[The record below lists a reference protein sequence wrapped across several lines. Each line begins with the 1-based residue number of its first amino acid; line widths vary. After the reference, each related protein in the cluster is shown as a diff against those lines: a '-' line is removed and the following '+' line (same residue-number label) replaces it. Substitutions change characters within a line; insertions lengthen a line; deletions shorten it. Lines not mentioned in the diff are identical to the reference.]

1 MLYGESG
8 DPDSA
13 ERLHI
18 EDIEARSRRYLW
30 EIAPHTHR
38 GLYQCLLVAA
48 GPATAHVDDSHTQ
61 LAGPALVIL
70 PPGCVH
76 AFKFSAATE
85 GHVLTIAPE
94 VLFEG
99 ADEATRLSF
108 EAVFTIP
115 HVLRFAFHDAFVSRL
130 QLLFARLLDEYCAPE
145 GHSSPVCTWLA
156 LSILW
161 LTGQEL
167 QRRHELDGG
176 GHRAH
181 QCLTRFQALLE
192 LHYLDHWPVARYEAS
207 HRSVTEPVPT
217 GSPQV
222 LAIERPSVFRI
233 GAEAAIELDR
243 RLIPVQYR
251 PFEPSAIEL
260 TGELLECR
268 QQRVPDRAAAIG
280 RAYEEILQVQT
291 RPAQKG
297 RVVEKVQRKPGW
309 HPVPFRYQCVREARL
324 SEQMSAQICHA
335 ANHLGPE
342 VLVIS
347 QFSDQ
352 LEDDGYI
359 IRSHRTQIQHC
370 CSP

>member
-8 DPDSA
+8 EPDSA

-18 EDIEARSRRYLW
+18 EDIQARSRRYLW

-115 HVLRFAFHDAFVSRL
+115 HVLRFGFHDAFISRL

-156 LSILW
+156 RSILW

-192 LHYLDHWPVARYEAS
+192 LHYLDHWPVARYARLVGLSEGRLNRLCQAQRARTAFELLQQRLLREA
-207 HRSVTEPVPT
+207 RRRLAYVGMSVTEVARELGFRDPAYFCRFFKRHT
-217 GSPQV
+217 GLSPS
-222 LAIERPSVFRI
+222 RFRQ
-233 GAEAAIELDR
+233 D
-243 RLIPVQYR
+243 
-251 PFEPSAIEL
+251 
-260 TGELLECR
+260 
-268 QQRVPDRAAAIG
+268 
-280 RAYEEILQVQT
+280 
-291 RPAQKG
+291 
-297 RVVEKVQRKPGW
+297 
-309 HPVPFRYQCVREARL
+309 
-324 SEQMSAQICHA
+324 
-335 ANHLGPE
+335 HL
-342 VLVIS
+342 
-347 QFSDQ
+347 
-352 LEDDGYI
+352 
-359 IRSHRTQIQHC
+359 RSLR
-370 CSP
+370 